1 MTKTY
6 SKKELEELSA
16 IKIVDRN
23 LADKWN
29 PKEDFQTDTAPALN
43 KEIQTIIQTILTALP
58 DKKSLPN
65 SRSRKPKENCSTAL
79 ALRSTNDNLSRK
91 TTKTNCGKSMAA

>member
-43 KEIQTIIQTILTALP
+43 KEIQTIIQTILMAMV
-58 DKKSLPN
+58 DDGG
-65 SRSRKPKENCSTAL
+65 ENLKWKAL
-79 ALRSTNDNLSRK
+79 ALTQ
-91 TTKTNCGKSMAA
+91 T